1 MAERTDRKT
10 GEHVEALS
18 TTQARQ
24 AVAPHRLRYVLGFGI
39 LGVVVAF
46 AIIYAAFVGW

>member
-1 MAERTDRKT
+1 MAERIDSRT
-10 GEHVEALS
+10 GERVEALG
-18 TTQARQ
+18 TTEARQ

-46 AIIYAAFVGW
+46 AIIYAVFVG